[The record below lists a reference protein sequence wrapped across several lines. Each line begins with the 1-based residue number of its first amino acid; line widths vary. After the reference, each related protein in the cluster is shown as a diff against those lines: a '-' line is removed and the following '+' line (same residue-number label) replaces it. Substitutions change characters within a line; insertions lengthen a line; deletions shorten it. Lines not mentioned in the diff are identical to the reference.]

1 MKFIRNSRQML
12 FQIQSIIL
20 IYKTKYTKVKY
31 SIVEYSNNHLIES
44 HSIFQSIFWR
54 IYYKTIWY
62 DIQSMEKVVNLLPS
76 ARFESK
82 AILIFSE
89 SEREFILQV
98 IQTFIW
104 FLFQSFLP
112 FVQLLS
118 KLSKNICVLFS
129 AKTLNNW

>member
-1 MKFIRNSRQML
+1 MIRFNSKSFPKKRLKTILILMKFIRNSRQML

-104 FLFQSFLP
+104 FLF
-112 FVQLLS
+112 
-118 KLSKNICVLFS
+118 
-129 AKTLNNW
+129 